1 MASFADSRSTEGGAR
16 LEQLIAIDGN
26 SLLHRAYHAL
36 PPMTT
41 RAGVPTGAL
50 HGFLSMLLKL
60 IERNPDYLVVAF
72 DLHGPT
78 FRHEQFEAYKAGRK
92 ETDEDLRAQ
101 FPLLKDLLKAMG
113 IAVCETP
120 RYEADDILGTFS
132 RLCGAQQIDALL
144 VTGDRDALQLID
156 DHTHVL
162 MTRKG
167 ISETVEFDRDVL
179 KEQYGLEP
187 DRMRDLK
194 GLMGDNSDNIP
205 GIPGVGEKTAMK
217 LLEDYGTLENVLS
230 HAGELKG
237 KLAEKVAANADS
249 ARMSYEIGT
258 ICTNAPIPLTI
269 EDCRFHPETL
279 PGARAK
285 LLELEMRGIAGR
297 FAGEGATQ
305 SGSTDSAAVKAERV
319 TLESIEDVI
328 AVMKDAGKIHRLAIE
343 AGQTVQFALE
353 PGRYYEI
360 VQGADLF
367 STTID
372 ETELFSALRPVF
384 ENADCEVLAFDT
396 KRLRHLLDRF
406 GIPLRA
412 KVFDAM
418 IADYLLDATRP
429 ATSFPMLCER
439 FDVNTAPNA
448 AMLFELRDRMLVQL
462 QEANMTKLYEE
473 MELPLSCVLYD
484 MEREGFRVDLDILK
498 QLQAQFDEQ
507 SAALEKQIYEST
519 GETFNILSPKQLG
532 EVLFGKL
539 GLPAGKKNKSGFSTD
554 AETLDSLMDRHPAIP
569 LILEYRFLT
578 KLKST
583 FIDGLLN
590 VVGEGNDRVRTQFN
604 QCVTATGR
612 ISSTEPNMQNIPVRT
627 PQGREIRKAFIA
639 TEGNLLV
646 DADYSQIELR
656 LLAHISG
663 DEGMIQAF
671 NSGKDIHRTTAS
683 EVFRVPFEEVTSELR
698 SAAKAVNFGIVY
710 GISDFGLARNL
721 NIPVKRAS
729 EYIKL
734 YFDRYPGVKAYL
746 DRSVEEAK
754 RNGYAITMFDRRRSM
769 LELKSSNY
777 NTRSFGERV
786 AMNMPIQG
794 TAADI
799 IKLAMVKVSEML
811 KERKLKTKLIL
822 QVHDELIFDV
832 PNDEVEEVVKL
843 VHDCMEHVA
852 ELSVELEA
860 DVKVGQSWYE
870 TK

>member
-1 MASFADSRSTEGGAR
+1 MK
-16 LEQLIAIDGN
+16 QLIAIDGN
-26 SLLHRAYHAL
+26 SLMHRAYHAL

-41 RAGVPTGAL
+41 RAGTPTGAL
-50 HGFLSMLLKL
+50 HGFISMLLKL

-72 DLHGPT
+72 DMHGPT
-78 FRHEQFEAYKAGRK
+78 FRHDQFTEYKAGRK
-92 ETDEDLRAQ
+92 ETEEDLRAQ
-101 FPLLKDLLKAMG
+101 FPLLKELLCEMG

-132 RLCGAQQIDALL
+132 RLCEAQQIDALL

-156 DHTHVL
+156 EHTHVL
-162 MTRKG
+162 LTKKG
-167 ISETVEFDRDVL
+167 ISETIEFDRDVL

-205 GIPGVGEKTAMK
+205 GIPGVGEKTALK
-217 LLEDYGTLENVLS
+217 LLEDYGTLENVLA
-230 HAGELKG
+230 HASEIKG
-237 KLAEKVAANADS
+237 KMGEKVAANADS

-258 ICTNAPIPLTI
+258 ICTNAPIPLSI
-269 EDCRFHPETL
+269 EDCRFHPEEMS
-279 PGARAK
+279 GARTR
-285 LLELEMRGIAGR
+285 LLELEMRGIAAR
-297 FAGEGATQ
+297 VAG
-305 SGSTDSAAVKAERV
+305 DIKADASPTVEIGKANRV
-319 TLESIEDVI
+319 VIESIE
-328 AVMKDAGKIHRLAIE
+328 RLTEVLGNITSIKQFAIE
-343 AGQTVQFALE
+343 AGQTISFALE
-353 PGRYYEI
+353 STQYFEI
-360 VQGADLF
+360 VQGVDLF
-367 STTID
+367 SVTID
-372 ETELFSALRPVF
+372 EMALFRAMQPIF
-384 ENADCEVLAFDT
+384 ENAECEVLAFDT

-406 GIPLRA
+406 GITLRA
-412 KVFDAM
+412 RVFDAM

-429 ATSFPMLCER
+429 ATSFAMLCER
-439 FDVNTAPNA
+439 VDANAAPNA
-448 AMLFELRDRMLVQL
+448 AMLFGLRDHMLTQL
-462 QEANMTKLYEE
+462 QDSNMTKLYTE
-473 MELPLSCVLYD
+473 MELPLSCVLYE
-484 MEREGFRVDLDILK
+484 MEREGFRVDRTILK
-498 QLQAQFDEQ
+498 QLQTQFNEQ
-507 SAALEKQIYEST
+507 SESLAKHIYEST

-532 EVLFGKL
+532 EVLFEKL
-539 GLPAGKKNKSGFSTD
+539 GLPTGKKNKSGFSTD
-554 AETLDSLMDRHPAIP
+554 AETLESLADRHPAIP

-583 FIDGLLN
+583 FVDGLLN
-590 VVGEGNDRVRTQFN
+590 VVSDENDRVRTQFN

-639 TEGNLLV
+639 SEGNLLV

-663 DEGMIQAF
+663 DEGMIHAF

-683 EVFRVPFEEVTSELR
+683 EVFGVPFEDVTSELR

-721 NIPVKRAS
+721 DIPVKRAA

-746 DRSVEEAK
+746 DRSVEDAK
-754 RNGYAITMFDRRRSM
+754 RMGYAVTMFDRRRAM

-799 IKLAMVKVSEML
+799 IKLAMVKVSAML

-832 PNDEVEEVVKL
+832 PTAEVEEVVAL

-852 ELSVELEA
+852 SLSVELDA
-860 DVKVGQSWYE
+860 DVKVGHSWYE

>member
-1 MASFADSRSTEGGAR
+1 MK
-16 LEQLIAIDGN
+16 QLIAIDGN
-26 SLLHRAYHAL
+26 SLMHRAYHAL

-72 DLHGPT
+72 DMHGPT
-78 FRHEQFEAYKAGRK
+78 FRHEQFEAYKAGRR
-92 ETDEDLRAQ
+92 ETDEDLHTQ
-101 FPLLKDLLKAMG
+101 FPLLKELLCEMG

-120 RYEADDILGTFS
+120 RYEADDILGTFAKK
-132 RLCGAQQIDALL
+132 CEAEGIDALL
-144 VTGDRDALQLID
+144 VTGDRDALQLIGE
-156 DHTHVL
+156 HTHVL
-162 MTRKG
+162 MTKKG

-205 GIPGVGEKTAMK
+205 GIQGVGEKTAMK
-217 LLEDYGTLENVLS
+217 LLEEYGTLENVLA
-230 HAGELKG
+230 HASEVKG
-237 KLAEKVAANADS
+237 KLGEKIAAGTES
-249 ARMSYEIGT
+249 ARMSYQIGT
-258 ICTNAPIPLTI
+258 ICTEAPIPLSI
-269 EDCRFHPETL
+269 ADCVFRPEAMG
-279 PGARAK
+279 GAQTR
-285 LLELEMRGIAGR
+285 LLALEMRGLAARIGGESTPVSATNAQIPAAQRMELDTIEAVREAIQAAYPISR
-297 FAGEGATQ
+297 F
-305 SGSTDSAAVKAERV
+305 
-319 TLESIEDVI
+319 
-328 AVMKDAGKIHRLAIE
+328 AIE
-343 AGQTVQFALE
+343 AGETVQFAFS
-353 PGRYYEI
+353 PGTLYEI

-367 STTID
+367 CTPID
-372 ETELFSALRPVF
+372 EAALYGAFRSIF
-384 ENADCEVLAFDT
+384 ENTAIETLVFDS
-396 KRLRHLLDRF
+396 KRLRHLLEKF
-406 GIPLRA
+406 SISLQST
-412 KVFDAM
+412 VFDAM

-429 ATSFPMLCER
+429 ATSLIILSERLCP
-439 FDVNTAPNA
+439 NQKPNA
-448 AMLFELRDRMLVQL
+448 AMLFSMREQMLRELE
-462 QEANMTKLYEE
+462 EANMTKLYFE
-473 MELPLSCVLYD
+473 MELPLSRVLFG
-484 MEREGFRVDLDILK
+484 MEHEGFRVDREILK
-498 QLQAQFDEQ
+498 QLQAQFNEQ
-507 SAALEKQIYEST
+507 SEALAREIYQST

-532 EVLFGKL
+532 EVLFEKL
-539 GLPAGKKNKSGFSTD
+539 NLPTGRKNKSGFSTD
-554 AETLDSLMDRHPAIP
+554 AETLDALADKHPAINQ
-569 LILEYRFLT
+569 IQEYRFLT

-583 FIDGLLN
+583 FVDGLLN
-590 VVGEGNDRVRTQFN
+590 VVSEENDRVRTQFN

-627 PQGREIRKAFIA
+627 QQGREIRKAFIA
-639 TEGNLLV
+639 SPGNVLV

-663 DEGMIQAF
+663 DEGMIHAF

-683 EVFRVPFEEVTSELR
+683 EVFRVPFEEVTQELR

-721 NIPVKRAS
+721 DIPVKRAG

-746 DRSVEEAK
+746 DQSVEDAK
-754 RNGYAITMFDRRRSM
+754 RLGYAVTMFERRRA
-769 LELKSSNY
+769 LPELKSSNY

-799 IKLAMVKVSEML
+799 IKLAMVKVSSLLEQRGL
-811 KERKLKTKLIL
+811 GTKLIL

-832 PNDEVEEVVKL
+832 PVAEADEVVAL
-843 VHDCMEHVA
+843 VHESMEQVA
-852 ELSVELEA
+852 KLSVLLDA
-860 DVKVGQSWYE
+860 DVKVGHSWYE

>member
-1 MASFADSRSTEGGAR
+1 MK
-16 LEQLIAIDGN
+16 QLIAIDGN

-41 RAGVPTGAL
+41 RDGVPTGAL

-60 IERNPDYLVVAF
+60 VEREPDYLVVAF
-72 DLHGPT
+72 DMHGPT
-78 FRHEQFEAYKAGRK
+78 FRHEQYEAYKAGRR

-101 FPLLKDLLKAMG
+101 FPVLKDILKQMG

-120 RYEADDILGTFS
+120 RYEADDILGTFAKKCES
-132 RLCGAQQIDALL
+132 EGVDALL
-144 VTGDRDALQLID
+144 VTGDRDALQLIG

-162 MTRKG
+162 MTKKG
-167 ISETVEFDRDVL
+167 ISETIEFDRGVL
-179 KEQYGLEP
+179 KDQYGLDP

-217 LLEDYGTLENVLS
+217 LLGEYGTLENVLS
-230 HAGELKG
+230 HAGEIKG
-237 KLAEKVAANADS
+237 KLGEKVAENADS
-249 ARMSYEIGT
+249 ARMSYELGT
-258 ICTNAPIPLTI
+258 ICTNAPISLSV
-269 EDCRFHPETL
+269 EDCRFHPESM
-279 PGARAK
+279 PNARTK
-285 LLELEMRGIAGR
+285 LLELEMRGLAGRIAGD
-297 FAGEGATQ
+297 GAAAEPPQT
-305 SGSTDSAAVKAERV
+305 AAVAAERTV
-319 TLESIEDVI
+319 LESIEDVRRVLGSASRTERFAI
-328 AVMKDAGKIHRLAIE
+328 AAGE
-343 AGQTVQFALE
+343 TVQFAFDSS
-353 PGRYYEI
+353 RYYEV

-367 STTID
+367 SAPID
-372 ETELFSALRPVF
+372 EASLFGAMRAFF
-384 ENADCEVLAFDT
+384 ENEAGSVLAFDT
-396 KRLRHLLDRF
+396 KRLRHLLDQFR
-406 GIPLRA
+406 ITLRA
-412 KVFDAM
+412 QVFDAM

-429 ATSFPMLCER
+429 STSFAMLCER
-439 FDVNTAPNA
+439 FDANVKPNA
-448 AMLFELRDRMLVQL
+448 AMLFLMRERMLQQL
-462 QEANMTKLYEE
+462 ADAGMSKLYDE
-473 MELPLSCVLYD
+473 MELPLSVVLYR
-484 MEREGFRVDLDILK
+484 MEREGFRVDCNMLR
-498 QLQAQFDEQ
+498 QLQSQFNEQ
-507 SAALEKQIYEST
+507 SESLAKRIYEST

-539 GLPAGKKNKSGFSTD
+539 GLPTGRKNKSGFSTD
-554 AETLDSLMDRHPAIP
+554 AETLESLSDRHPAVP
-569 LILEYRFLT
+569 LILEYRFIT

-590 VVGEGNDRVRTQFN
+590 VVGTGSDRVHTQFN

-639 TEGNLLV
+639 SEGNVLV

-663 DEGMIQAF
+663 DKGMIDAF

-683 EVFRVPFEEVTSELR
+683 EVFRVPFDEVTGELR

-721 NIPVKRAS
+721 DIPVKRAS

-734 YFDRYPGVKAYL
+734 YFERYPGVKAYL

-754 RNGYAITMFDRRRSM
+754 RTGYAVTMFGRRRAM
-769 LELKSSNY
+769 TELKSSNY

-799 IKLAMVKVSEML
+799 IKLAMVRVGKML
-811 KERKLKTKLIL
+811 EDRGLKAKLIL
-822 QVHDELIFDV
+822 QVHDELIFDT
-832 PNDEVEEVVKL
+832 PREEADEVVAL

-852 ELSVELEA
+852 EFSVLLDA
-860 DVKVGQSWYE
+860 DVKVGHSWYE

>member
-1 MASFADSRSTEGGAR
+1 MK
-16 LEQLIAIDGN
+16 QLIAIDGN

-41 RAGVPTGAL
+41 RDGVPTGAL

-60 IERNPDYLVVAF
+60 VEREPDYLVVAF
-72 DLHGPT
+72 DMHGPT
-78 FRHEQFEAYKAGRK
+78 FRHEQYEAYKAGRR

-101 FPLLKDLLKAMG
+101 FPVLKDILKQMG

-120 RYEADDILGTFS
+120 RYEADDILGTFAKKCES
-132 RLCGAQQIDALL
+132 EGVDALL
-144 VTGDRDALQLID
+144 VTGDRDALQLIG

-162 MTRKG
+162 MTKKG
-167 ISETVEFDRDVL
+167 ISETIEFDRGVL
-179 KEQYGLEP
+179 KDQYGLDP

-217 LLEDYGTLENVLS
+217 LLGEYGTLENVLS
-230 HAGELKG
+230 HAGEIKG
-237 KLAEKVAANADS
+237 KLGEKVAENADS
-249 ARMSYEIGT
+249 ARMSYELGT
-258 ICTNAPIPLTI
+258 ICTNAPISLSV
-269 EDCRFHPETL
+269 EDCRFHPESM
-279 PGARAK
+279 PNARTK
-285 LLELEMRGIAGR
+285 LLELEMRGLAGRIAGD
-297 FAGEGATQ
+297 GAAAEPPQT
-305 SGSTDSAAVKAERV
+305 AAVAAERTV
-319 TLESIEDVI
+319 LESIEDVRRVLGSASRTERFAI
-328 AVMKDAGKIHRLAIE
+328 AAGE
-343 AGQTVQFALE
+343 TVQFAFDSS
-353 PGRYYEI
+353 RYYEV

-367 STTID
+367 SAPID
-372 ETELFSALRPVF
+372 EASLFGAMRAFF
-384 ENADCEVLAFDT
+384 ENEAGSVLAFDT
-396 KRLRHLLDRF
+396 KRLRHLLDQF
-406 GIPLRA
+406 GITLRA
-412 KVFDAM
+412 QVFDAM

-429 ATSFPMLCER
+429 STSFAMLCER
-439 FDVNTAPNA
+439 FDANAKPNA
-448 AMLFELRDRMLVQL
+448 AMLFLMRERMLQQL
-462 QEANMTKLYEE
+462 ADAGMSKLYDE
-473 MELPLSCVLYD
+473 MELPLSVVLYR
-484 MEREGFRVDLDILK
+484 MEREGFRVDCNMLR
-498 QLQAQFDEQ
+498 QLQSQFNEQ
-507 SAALEKQIYEST
+507 SESLAKRIYEST

-539 GLPAGKKNKSGFSTD
+539 GLPTGRKNKSGFSTD
-554 AETLDSLMDRHPAIP
+554 AETLESLSDRHPAVP
-569 LILEYRFLT
+569 LILEYRFIT

-590 VVGEGNDRVRTQFN
+590 VVGTGSDRVHTQFN

-639 TEGNLLV
+639 SEGNVLV

-663 DEGMIQAF
+663 DKGMINAF

-683 EVFRVPFEEVTSELR
+683 EVFRVPFDEVTGELR

-721 NIPVKRAS
+721 DIPVKRAS

-734 YFDRYPGVKAYL
+734 YFERYPGVKAYL

-754 RNGYAITMFDRRRSM
+754 RTGYAVTMFGRRRAM
-769 LELKSSNY
+769 TELKSSNY

-799 IKLAMVKVSEML
+799 IKLAMVRVGKML
-811 KERKLKTKLIL
+811 EDRGLKAKLIL
-822 QVHDELIFDV
+822 QVHDELIFDT
-832 PNDEVEEVVKL
+832 PREEADEVVAL

-852 ELSVELEA
+852 EFSVLLDA
-860 DVKVGQSWYE
+860 DVKVGHSWYE

>member
-1 MASFADSRSTEGGAR
+1 MK
-16 LEQLIAIDGN
+16 QLIAIDGN

-41 RAGVPTGAL
+41 RAGTPTGAL
-50 HGFLSMLLKL
+50 HGFISMLLKL
-60 IERNPDYLVVAF
+60 VERKPDYLVVAF
-72 DLHGPT
+72 DMHGPT
-78 FRHEQFEAYKAGRK
+78 FRHEQFTEYKAGRR
-92 ETDEDLRAQ
+92 ETEEDLRAQ
-101 FPLLKDLLKAMG
+101 FPLLKELLEEMG
-113 IAVCETP
+113 IAICETP

-132 RLCGAQQIDALL
+132 RLCEAQQIDALL

-162 MTRKG
+162 MTKKG
-167 ISETVEFDRDVL
+167 ISETIEFDRDVL

-217 LLEDYGTLENVLS
+217 LLEDYGTLENVLAN
-230 HAGELKG
+230 AGEIKG
-237 KLAEKVAANADS
+237 KLGEKVSANADS
-249 ARMSYEIGT
+249 ARMSYELGT
-258 ICTNAPIPLTI
+258 ICTNAPIPLSV
-269 EDCRFHPETL
+269 EDCQFRPEAMG
-279 PGARAK
+279 GARAK
-285 LLELEMRGIAGR
+285 LLELEMRGIAAR
-297 FAGEGATQ
+297 LS
-305 SGSTDSAAVKAERV
+305 SGDGSIAQPAKQALTRAERV
-319 TLESIEDVI
+319 PLDSIEGVLAALNGSGI
-328 AVMKDAGKIHRLAIE
+328 KTVFAIE
-343 AGQTVQFALE
+343 AGQTVQFAFSHDQ
-353 PGRYYEI
+353 YFEI
-360 VQGADLF
+360 EQGADLF
-367 STTID
+367 SATID
-372 ETELFSALRPVF
+372 EAALFRAMCTIF
-384 ENADCEVLAFDT
+384 EDATYDVLAFDS

-406 GIPLRA
+406 GITLRA
-412 KVFDAM
+412 RVFDAM
-418 IADYLLDATRP
+418 IADYLLDAMRP
-429 ATSFPMLCER
+429 ATSFAMLCER
-439 FDVNTAPNA
+439 FDANAAPNA
-448 AMLFELRDRMLVQL
+448 AMLFSMRDQMIAQL
-462 QEANMTKLYEE
+462 QDANMTKLYAE
-473 MELPLSCVLYD
+473 MELPLASVLYE
-484 MEREGFRVDLDILK
+484 MEREGFRVDRTILR
-498 QLQAQFDEQ
+498 QLQTQFNNQ
-507 SAALEKQIYEST
+507 SEALAKQIYEST

-532 EVLFGKL
+532 EVLFEKL
-539 GLPAGKKNKSGFSTD
+539 SLPTGKKNKNGFSTD
-554 AETLDSLMDRHPAIP
+554 AETLESLADRHPAIP

-583 FIDGLLN
+583 FVDGLLN
-590 VVGEGNDRVRTQFN
+590 VVSDENDRVRTQFN

-639 TEGNLLV
+639 SEGNLLV

-683 EVFRVPFEEVTSELR
+683 EVFRIPFEDVTSELR

-721 NIPVKRAS
+721 DIPVKRAA
-729 EYIKL
+729 EFIKL

-746 DRSVEEAK
+746 ERSVEEAK
-754 RNGYAITMFDRRRSM
+754 RNGYAVTMFDRRRSM

-811 KERKLKTKLIL
+811 KERSLKTKLIL

-832 PNDEVEEVVKL
+832 PAGEVEEVVSL

-852 ELSVELEA
+852 ELSVQLDA
-860 DVKVGQSWYE
+860 DVKVGHSWYE

>member
-1 MASFADSRSTEGGAR
+1 MK
-16 LEQLIAIDGN
+16 QLIAIDGN

-41 RAGVPTGAL
+41 RAGTPTGAL
-50 HGFLSMLLKL
+50 HGFISMLLKL

-72 DLHGPT
+72 DMHGPT
-78 FRHEQFEAYKAGRK
+78 FRHDQFTEYKAGRK
-92 ETDEDLRAQ
+92 ETEEDLRAQ
-101 FPLLKDLLKAMG
+101 FPLLKELLREMG

-132 RLCGAQQIDALL
+132 RLCEAQQIDALL

-156 DHTHVL
+156 EHTHVL
-162 MTRKG
+162 LTKKG
-167 ISETVEFDRDVL
+167 ISETIEFDRDVL

-205 GIPGVGEKTAMK
+205 GIPGVGEKTALK
-217 LLEDYGTLENVLS
+217 LLEEYQTLENVLA
-230 HAGELKG
+230 HAGEIKG
-237 KLAEKVAANADS
+237 KMGEKIAANADS

-258 ICTNAPIPLTI
+258 ICTNAPIPLSV
-269 EDCRFHPETL
+269 EDCRFHPEAL
-279 PGARAK
+279 PGARTK
-285 LLELEMRGIAGR
+285 LLELEMRGIAAR
-297 FAGEGATQ
+297 VAGDAK
-305 SGSTDSAAVKAERV
+305 SDASPAVDIAKANRIAI
-319 TLESIEDVI
+319 ESIERLTEVL
-328 AVMKDAGKIHRLAIE
+328 GKTSSIKQFAIE
-343 AGQTVQFALE
+343 AGQTIQFALDSSQ
-353 PGRYYEI
+353 YFEI
-360 VQGADLF
+360 VQGEDLF
-367 STTID
+367 SATID
-372 ETELFSALRPVF
+372 ETALFRAMQPIF
-384 ENADCEVLAFDT
+384 ENVDCEVLAFDT
-396 KRLRHLLDRF
+396 KRLRHQLDRF
-406 GIPLRA
+406 NILLRA
-412 KVFDAM
+412 HVFDAM

-429 ATSFPMLCER
+429 ATSFAMLCER
-439 FDVNTAPNA
+439 VDANATPNA
-448 AMLFELRDRMLVQL
+448 AMLFGLSDHMLPQL
-462 QEANMTKLYEE
+462 KESNMTKLYTE
-473 MELPLSCVLYD
+473 MELPLSSVLYE
-484 MEREGFRVDLDILK
+484 MEREGFRVDRTILK
-498 QLQAQFDEQ
+498 QLQAQFNEQ
-507 SAALEKQIYEST
+507 SESLAKKIYEST

-532 EVLFGKL
+532 EVLFEKL
-539 GLPAGKKNKSGFSTD
+539 ELPTGKKNKSGFSTD
-554 AETLDSLMDRHPAIP
+554 AETLESLTDRHPAIP

-583 FIDGLLN
+583 FVDGLLN
-590 VVGEGNDRVRTQFN
+590 VVSDENDRVRTQFN

-627 PQGREIRKAFIA
+627 SQGREIRKAFIA
-639 TEGNLLV
+639 SEGNLLV

-663 DEGMIQAF
+663 DEGMIHAF

-683 EVFRVPFEEVTSELR
+683 EVFRVPFEDVTSELR

-721 NIPVKRAS
+721 DIPVKRAA

-746 DRSVEEAK
+746 DRSVEDAK
-754 RNGYAITMFDRRRSM
+754 RTGYAVTMFDRRRAM

-811 KERKLKTKLIL
+811 KERRLKTKLIL

-832 PNDEVEEVVKL
+832 PTDEVEEVVAL

-852 ELSVELEA
+852 SLSVELDA
-860 DVKVGQSWYE
+860 DVKVGHSWYE

>member
-1 MASFADSRSTEGGAR
+1 MK
-16 LEQLIAIDGN
+16 QLIAIDGN
-26 SLLHRAYHAL
+26 SLMHRAYHAL

-41 RAGVPTGAL
+41 RAGTPTGAL
-50 HGFLSMLLKL
+50 HGFISMLLKL

-72 DLHGPT
+72 DMHGPT
-78 FRHEQFEAYKAGRK
+78 FRHDQFTEYKAGRK
-92 ETDEDLRAQ
+92 ETEEDLRAQ
-101 FPLLKDLLKAMG
+101 FPLLKELLRQMG

-132 RLCGAQQIDALL
+132 RLCEAQQIDALL

-156 DHTHVL
+156 EHTHVL
-162 MTRKG
+162 LTKKG
-167 ISETVEFDRDVL
+167 ISETIEFDRDVL

-205 GIPGVGEKTAMK
+205 GIPGVGEKTALK
-217 LLEDYGTLENVLS
+217 LLEEYQTLENVLA
-230 HAGELKG
+230 HAGEING
-237 KLAEKVAANADS
+237 KMGEKIAANADS

-258 ICTNAPIPLTI
+258 ICTNAPIPLTV
-269 EDCRFHPETL
+269 EDCRFHPEAL
-279 PGARAK
+279 PGARTK
-285 LLELEMRGIAGR
+285 LLELEMRGIAAR
-297 FAGEGATQ
+297 VAGDAKPDA
-305 SGSTDSAAVKAERV
+305 SPAVDIAKANRV
-319 TLESIEDVI
+319 AIESIERLAEVL
-328 AVMKDAGKIHRLAIE
+328 GKTSSIKQFAIE
-343 AGQTVQFALE
+343 AGQTIQFALDASQ
-353 PGRYYEI
+353 YFEI

-367 STTID
+367 SATID
-372 ETELFSALRPVF
+372 ETALFRAMQPIF
-384 ENADCEVLAFDT
+384 ENADCEVLASDT
-396 KRLRHLLDRF
+396 KRLRHQLDRF
-406 GIPLRA
+406 GISLRA
-412 KVFDAM
+412 HVFDAM

-429 ATSFPMLCER
+429 ATSFAMLCER
-439 FDVNTAPNA
+439 VDANATPNA
-448 AMLFELRDRMLVQL
+448 AMLFGLRDHMLPQL
-462 QEANMTKLYEE
+462 EESNMTKHYTE
-473 MELPLSCVLYD
+473 MELPLSNVLYE
-484 MEREGFRVDLDILK
+484 MEREGFRVDRTILK
-498 QLQAQFDEQ
+498 QLQAQFNEQ
-507 SAALEKQIYEST
+507 SESLAKRIYEST

-532 EVLFGKL
+532 EVLFEKL
-539 GLPAGKKNKSGFSTD
+539 GLPTGKKNKSGFSTD
-554 AETLDSLMDRHPAIP
+554 AETLESLTDRHPAIP

-583 FIDGLLN
+583 FVDGLLN
-590 VVGEGNDRVRTQFN
+590 VVSDENDRVRTQFN

-627 PQGREIRKAFIA
+627 SQGREIRKAFISS
-639 TEGNLLV
+639 EGNLLV

-663 DEGMIQAF
+663 DEGMIHAF

-683 EVFRVPFEEVTSELR
+683 EVFRVPFEDVTSELR

-721 NIPVKRAS
+721 DIPVKRAA

-746 DRSVEEAK
+746 DRSVEDAK
-754 RNGYAITMFDRRRSM
+754 RTGYAVTMFDRRRAM

-799 IKLAMVKVSEML
+799 IKLAMVKVSEKL
-811 KERKLKTKLIL
+811 KERGLKAKLIL
-822 QVHDELIFDV
+822 QVHDELIFDT
-832 PNDEVEEVVKL
+832 PTAEVEEVVAL

-852 ELSVELEA
+852 SLSVELDA
-860 DVKVGQSWYE
+860 DVKVGHSWYE

>member
-1 MASFADSRSTEGGAR
+1 MK
-16 LEQLIAIDGN
+16 QLIAIDGN

-41 RAGVPTGAL
+41 RDGVPTGAL

-60 IERNPDYLVVAF
+60 VEREPDYLVVAF
-72 DLHGPT
+72 DMHGPT
-78 FRHEQFEAYKAGRK
+78 FRHEQYEAYKAGRR

-101 FPLLKDLLKAMG
+101 FPVLKDILKQMG

-120 RYEADDILGTFS
+120 RYEADDILGTFAKKCES
-132 RLCGAQQIDALL
+132 EGVDALL
-144 VTGDRDALQLID
+144 VTGDRDALQLIG

-162 MTRKG
+162 MTKKG
-167 ISETVEFDRDVL
+167 ISETIEFDRGVL
-179 KEQYGLEP
+179 KDQYGLDP

-217 LLEDYGTLENVLS
+217 LLGEYGTLENVLS
-230 HAGELKG
+230 HAGEIKG
-237 KLAEKVAANADS
+237 KLGEKVAENADS
-249 ARMSYEIGT
+249 ARMSYELGT
-258 ICTNAPIPLTI
+258 ICTNAPISLSV
-269 EDCRFHPETL
+269 EDCRFHPESM
-279 PGARAK
+279 PNARTK
-285 LLELEMRGIAGR
+285 LLELEMRGLAGRIAGD
-297 FAGEGATQ
+297 GAAAEPPQT
-305 SGSTDSAAVKAERV
+305 AAVAAERTV
-319 TLESIEDVI
+319 LESIEDVRRVLGSASRTERFAI
-328 AVMKDAGKIHRLAIE
+328 AAGE
-343 AGQTVQFALE
+343 TVQFAFNSS
-353 PGRYYEI
+353 RYYEV

-367 STTID
+367 SAPID
-372 ETELFSALRPVF
+372 EASLFGAMRAFF
-384 ENADCEVLAFDT
+384 ENEAGSVLAFDT
-396 KRLRHLLDRF
+396 KRLRHLLDQF
-406 GIPLRA
+406 GITLRTQ
-412 KVFDAM
+412 VFDAM

-429 ATSFPMLCER
+429 STSFAMLCER
-439 FDVNTAPNA
+439 FDANAKPNA
-448 AMLFELRDRMLVQL
+448 AMLFLMRERMLQQL
-462 QEANMTKLYEE
+462 ADAGMSKLYDE
-473 MELPLSCVLYD
+473 MELPLSVVLYR
-484 MEREGFRVDLDILK
+484 MEREGFRVDCNMLR
-498 QLQAQFDEQ
+498 QLQSQFNEQ
-507 SAALEKQIYEST
+507 SESLAKRIYEST

-539 GLPAGKKNKSGFSTD
+539 GLPTGRKNKSGFSTD
-554 AETLDSLMDRHPAIP
+554 AETLESLSDRHPAVP
-569 LILEYRFLT
+569 LILEYRFIT

-590 VVGEGNDRVRTQFN
+590 VVGTGSDRVHTQFN

-639 TEGNLLV
+639 SEGNVLV

-663 DEGMIQAF
+663 DKGMINAF

-683 EVFRVPFEEVTSELR
+683 EVFRVPFDEVTGELR

-721 NIPVKRAS
+721 DIPVKRAS

-734 YFDRYPGVKAYL
+734 YFERYPGVKAYL

-754 RNGYAITMFDRRRSM
+754 RTGYAVTMFGRRRAM
-769 LELKSSNY
+769 TELKSSNY

-799 IKLAMVKVSEML
+799 IKLAMVRVGKML
-811 KERKLKTKLIL
+811 EDRGLKAKLIL
-822 QVHDELIFDV
+822 QVHDELIFDT
-832 PNDEVEEVVKL
+832 PREEADEVVAL

-852 ELSVELEA
+852 EFSVLLDA
-860 DVKVGQSWYE
+860 DVKVGHSWYE